1 MPKFRSAPSPDFFVT
16 GAVVVFALSGCSG
29 LVYQAIWSHYLG
41 LYLGHAAYAQC
52 LVLAIFMGG
61 LALGSWLVSR
71 RSLEWSDLLV
81 RYAIVEAAI
90 GVFGLLFHTLFVA
103 GTNLAYDRI
112 LPAMPSDGAVAMVKW
127 ASGALL
133 ILPQSILLGMTF
145 PLMANGVIRRIGETP
160 GSIISRLYF
169 GNSIGAAAGAM
180 VATFV
185 LLPTIGLPGAMEFA
199 GVLNL
204 FVALLACI
212 LAYRRVV
219 LAAKTDWL
227 PDNSSTEPLP
237 HPQPAAISVSL
248 TRLLLLAA
256 FVTGTTSFVYEI
268 VWVRMLSLVCGTTLH
283 AFELMLTAFI
293 GGLALGSWV
302 LRRRIDR
309 FRNLMRAAAYIQMA
323 MGLAALATMMLYGR
337 SFEWIAFFMHSLA
350 RNASGYVLFNVITA
364 LIALV
369 IMLPAA
375 FFAGMTLPM
384 FSLAL
389 TRNGAQETAIGRIY
403 AANTLGAIVGV
414 VIAVQWLMPMLGL
427 KLSMTAAAIGDI
439 ALGLVLLRRA
449 VERRHPRTYL
459 AALVVSGLLAIV
471 FIHYSPFDQ
480 RELASA
486 VYRTGAARI
495 PDDAKI
501 LFYRDGS
508 TASITLADKQG
519 IRSIAT
525 NGKSD
530 SAIQMA
536 ESGIPTGD
544 ENTTVLLA
552 ALPLAIQPE
561 ARSAAVIGIGTGLTT
576 NTLLGAPGLERV
588 DTIEIEPAMVT
599 AAHGFG
605 RFSQRVFDDPRSRI
619 HLEDAKVYFS
629 AHNAR
634 YDIIISEPSN
644 PWVSGVASLF
654 TEEFYAHAA
663 RHLAP
668 HGLLVQW
675 VQLYEID
682 DALVATIA
690 NALSRQ
696 FQDYRLYLSNDVDLL
711 IVASADGA
719 VGQVDGQI
727 FSIDALK
734 ASLQRISIRSN
745 ADLRLHELGGKREFA
760 PFFQALSETTNSDYF
775 PILSLEAPRARFAS
789 LTAARLLELP
799 HSDLP
804 LMEMTRGLS
813 PPQRGTPISID
824 PNFTKT
830 QDVSAARDIRARLLD
845 ENQPSPVAAGVDE
858 QMLSVVSALREY
870 DRTCGRSANADIA
883 ITWMY
888 QAGAATI
895 PYLSPEEL
903 QPVWIKDRLRACQP
917 WPGSAAAMED
927 FLVALGARD
936 AQAIGDR
943 ARDLLTEHGA
953 SLTPEVADYLVRAL
967 LMADLSAGRPEQVE
981 ETSRTLGRQFLSAEN
996 RVGERIYLQA
1006 LAASIASTRLQRA
1019 PTPAL
1024 SN

>member
-1 MPKFRSAPSPDFFVT
+1 MPRIRFTESPNFFVT
-16 GAVVVFALSGCSG
+16 GAVIVFALSGCSG
-29 LVYQAIWSHYLG
+29 LIYQAIWSHYLG

-61 LALGSWLVSR
+61 LALGSWLASQ
-71 RSLEWSDLLV
+71 RSPGWSNLLI
-81 RYAIVEAAI
+81 RYAFVEAAI
-90 GVFGLLFHTLFVA
+90 GIFGLLFHPLFVA
-103 GTNLAYDRI
+103 GTNLAYNAI
-112 LPAMPSDGAVAMVKW
+112 LPAMPSDGWVAIVKW

-145 PLMANGVIRRIGETP
+145 PLMANGVIRRVGETP

-169 GNSIGAAAGAM
+169 GNSIGAAAGAL

-185 LLPTIGLPGAMEFA
+185 LLPSIGLPGAMKFGGA
-199 GVLNL
+199 LNL
-204 FVALLACI
+204 LVALLVCI
-212 LAYRRVV
+212 FARRSNVLSVKPNAEPPPQRQLETNSQSLA
-219 LAAKTDWL
+219 
-227 PDNSSTEPLP
+227 
-237 HPQPAAISVSL
+237 
-248 TRLLLLAA
+248 RLLLVAA
-256 FVTGTTSFVYEI
+256 FVTGATSFVYEI

-302 LRRRIDR
+302 LRRYIDR
-309 FRNLMRAAAYIQMA
+309 FENLLRAAGYVQMA
-323 MGLAALATMMLYGR
+323 MGLAALATMMLYGN

-364 LIALV
+364 LIALI
-369 IMLPAA
+369 IMFPAA
-375 FFAGMTLPM
+375 FFAGMTLPI

-389 TRNGAQETAIGRIY
+389 TRNGEKERGIGRIY

-414 VIAVQWLMPMLGL
+414 IIAVQWLMPITGL
-427 KLSMTAAAIGDI
+427 KLSVTTAAIGDI

-449 VERRHPRTYL
+449 VERKHPQTYL
-459 AALVVSGLLAIV
+459 AALALSGLLAII

-508 TASITLADKQG
+508 TASITLADKRG
-519 IRSIAT
+519 VRSVST

-544 ENTTVLLA
+544 ENTTTLSAV
-552 ALPLAIQPE
+552 LPLAVQPK
-561 ARSAAVIGIGTGLTT
+561 ARSAAVIGIGTGMTT
-576 NTLLGAPGLERV
+576 NILLGAPTLERV

-605 RFSQRVFDDPRSRI
+605 RFSQRVFDDPRSSI
-619 HLEDAKVYFS
+619 HVEDAKVYFS
-629 AHNAR
+629 AHHAR

-654 TEEFYAHAA
+654 TDEFYAHAT

-668 HGLLVQW
+668 HGVFVQW

-682 DALVATIA
+682 DELVATIA
-690 NALSRQ
+690 NALSHR
-696 FQDYRLYLSNDVDLL
+696 FQDYRLYLSNDFDLL
-711 IVASADGA
+711 IVASGDGA
-719 VGQVDGQI
+719 VDQVDEKI
-727 FSIDALK
+727 FSIAAIK
-734 ASLQRISIRSN
+734 ASLERISIRSI
-745 ADLRLHELGGKREFA
+745 ADLRLHELGSKSELE
-760 PFFQALSETTNSDYF
+760 PFFHALTETVNSDYY
-775 PILSLEAPRARFAS
+775 PILSLDAPRARFS
-789 LTAARLLELP
+789 SSTAVELQELL

-813 PPQRGTPISID
+813 PPQSGALVSID

-830 QDVSAARDIRARLLD
+830 QDVGAAKDIRARFLD
-845 ENQPSPVAAGVDE
+845 EDQPSPVPFGVDV
-858 QMLSVVSALREY
+858 QTLSVISALREY
-870 DRTCGRSANADIA
+870 DRTCGKSANADIA
-883 ITWMY
+883 IAWMY
-888 QAGAATI
+888 QLSAATI

-903 QPVWIKDRLRACQP
+903 ARVWVKGRLRACQP
-917 WPGSAAAMED
+917 LPEAAAAMED
-927 FLVALGARD
+927 FLAALAARD
-936 AQAIGDR
+936 SQAIVRG
-943 ARDLLTEHGA
+943 ANDLLTEDSA
-953 SLTPEVADYLVRAL
+953 SLTPEVADYLVRAMM
-967 LMADLSAGRPEQVE
+967 MAEISAGRPEQVE
-981 ETSRTLGRQFLSAEN
+981 ETSQTLGRKFRAAES
-996 RVGERIYLQA
+996 RVGERVYMQA
-1006 LAASIASTRLQRA
+1006 LAASLVRA
-1019 PTPAL
+1019 KVTAR
-1024 SN
+1024 